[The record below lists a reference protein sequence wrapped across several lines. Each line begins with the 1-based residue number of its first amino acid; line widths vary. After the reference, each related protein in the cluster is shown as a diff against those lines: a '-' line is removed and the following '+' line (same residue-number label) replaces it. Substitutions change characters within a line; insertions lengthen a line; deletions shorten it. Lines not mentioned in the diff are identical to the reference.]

1 MAAGVGSKRQ
11 KAVEAGT
18 RGGWSL
24 ASPGTIWLLV
34 FFVLPLVIVLAVSF
48 VTRGRGGIL
57 ELPLT
62 LDHYERIFNVYLP
75 TIWRSVWVSILTTVI
90 CLIIGYP
97 LAFFISTRQRAWVRN
112 VTLFMVILPFWT
124 NFLVRTYAMQTLLA
138 REGIINSFLV
148 SIGLQP
154 IEMLYTVGAVIAGLV
169 YGFLPFMVL
178 PIYASAE
185 RFDFKLVSA
194 AHDLGANDWRAF
206 WRVVFP
212 LTMPGVVAGCILVL
226 IPCLGTYITAELLGG
241 ESVLMI
247 GKLINDLF
255 VSDRHFPRGAALSMA
270 LLVLVLFA
278 LIFYVRYGNR
288 ERA

>member
-1 MAAGVGSKRQ
+1 MAAEAKVKPQ
-11 KAVEAGT
+11 KAYEAGT
-18 RGGWSL
+18 RGGGVL
-24 ASPGTIWLLV
+24 AFPGTFWLVV
-34 FFVLPLVIVLAVSF
+34 FFILPLVIVLVVSF
-48 VTRGRGGIL
+48 LTRGRGGVI

-62 LDHYERIFNVYLP
+62 FDHYIRIFDVYLP
-75 TIWRSVWVSILTTVI
+75 TIWRSVWVSVVTTVI

-97 LAFFISTRQRAWVRN
+97 LAFFIATRQRSWMRN
-112 VTLFMVILPFWT
+112 LTLFLVILPFWT
-124 NFLVRTYAMQTLLA
+124 NFLVRTYAMQSLLA

-154 IEMLYTVGAVIAGLV
+154 IDMLYTVGAVIAGLV
-169 YGFLPFMVL
+169 YGYLPFMVL
-178 PIYASAE
+178 PIYATAE
-185 RFDFKLVSA
+185 RFDFRLVSA

-212 LTMPGVVAGCILVL
+212 LTLPGVVAGCILVL

-255 VSDRHFPRGAALSMA
+255 VGDRQISRGSALSMA
-270 LLVLVLFA
+270 LMALVLVA
-278 LIFYVRYGNR
+278 LIFYIRYGNQ